1 MNPIARSWKTPFA
14 LIVTIFALWAASVQ
28 LGSRSAAARMQAEMP
43 PASADVPQGDPPSNQ
58 IADFPQ
64 LD

>member
-1 MNPIARSWKTPFA
+1 MNRIARSWKTPFA
-14 LIVTIFALWAASVQ
+14 LIVTMFALWAASLQ
-28 LGSRSAAARMQAEMP
+28 LGSRAAAGGPPAEMP
-43 PASADVPQGDPPSNQ
+43 PASGEVPQVEPPSNE